1 MQLTTKGDKMPKSR
15 EELQRKLDETW
26 ARYMKLTGHGYKT
39 VAEWRE
45 AECLFDEIK
54 ALRKEIDAARMP

>member
-1 MQLTTKGDKMPKSR
+1 MPKSR